1 MATTYRFGEVEVRPA
16 ERQLLVAGHPA
27 AIGARAFDV
36 LLALIDHRD
45 RVLSK
50 TELLDL
56 VWPGLVVEEN
66 NLQVQVSTLRK
77 LLGAQAVAT
86 IPGRGYR
93 FTLVPEGS
101 DAAPSCPLPARTHN
115 LPAPLNS
122 FIGREAEIAEVKA
135 LLAASRLVTLT
146 SVGGTGKTR
155 LSLQLCGE
163 LLEEY
168 PDGIWFVE
176 LASLAD
182 ERRVAQ
188 VAAFVL
194 EVTEEAG
201 KPVIDALAKAVRDKA
216 MLLVLD
222 NCEHLLHGCAELAKR
237 LLQAGPRIR
246 ILASSREPLHVGGEA
261 VYRVPALATA
271 QAIRLFVERARAAD
285 SAFLP
290 TPDNSPTIVEI
301 CKRLDGIPLAIELA
315 AARVRA
321 FSVDKIAARLDDR
334 FRLLT
339 GGDQTALPRQQTLR
353 ASIDWSYELLSAPE
367 RALLRRLAIFAGGWT
382 LEAAEAV
389 AGDGETEQAGSVLEL
404 LTNLVEKSL
413 VALDYDG
420 ERYHLLETVRQ
431 YAFEQL
437 QESGEADAIRDR
449 HLAYYMA
456 FATRARPEL
465 VGPQQAAWL
474 GRLDDERENLLS
486 AHSWCD
492 RASNGEEFGLRL
504 VAMLKQ
510 YWMSRGMLGLA
521 YGVMLE
527 ALARAPGRNRARART
542 LFDAGQIGYFMGLY
556 REARI
561 HLEEGIAIGREIG
574 DKLVTGWALQPLG
587 MACLGQGD
595 LAAARAHLDEAL
607 VRARELQDPR
617 QIAAAINAM
626 AQLHR
631 VERNFDAA
639 EPLFEHFL
647 ELARELEDRE
657 SIAIGLLNLAMTSI
671 ERGNDARACR
681 LLSEALAIVF
691 ATGSK
696 PAGQSVLEVC
706 AGLAGMRSDWSRC
719 ARMYGVAEAQAAL
732 TGFQRDP
739 ADAAFLAPWIE
750 KARAAHAPFDH
761 ACAGGRALPYAQG
774 LREARDWLGAP
785 PVSS

>member
-1 MATTYRFGEVEVRPA
+1 LATTYRFGEVEVRPA

-101 DAAPSCPLPARTHN
+101 DAAPSCPLPARKHN

-122 FIGREAEIAEVKA
+122 FIGREAEIAEVKT

-163 LLEEY
+163 LLEGY

-176 LASLAD
+176 LAPLAD

-188 VAAFVL
+188 VVAFVL

-237 LLQAGPRIR
+237 LLQAGPRLR

-271 QAIRLFVERARAAD
+271 QAIRLFVDRARAAD
-285 SAFLP
+285 SAFAA
-290 TPDNSPTIVEI
+290 TPENSPTIVEI
-301 CKRLDGIPLAIELA
+301 CRRLDGIPLAIELA

-367 RALLRRLAIFAGGWT
+367 RSLLRRLAIFAGGWT

-404 LTNLVEKSL
+404 LTHLVEKSL
-413 VALDYDG
+413 VALDYEG
-420 ERYHLLETVRQ
+420 ERYHLLDTVRQ

-437 QESGEADAIRDR
+437 QESGEAEAVRDR

-456 FATRARPEL
+456 LASKARPEL
-465 VGPQQAAWL
+465 VGPQQAVWL
-474 GRLDDERENLLS
+474 RRLDDERENLLS

-542 LFDAGQIGYFMGLY
+542 LFDAGQVGYFMGLY
-556 REARI
+556 GEARR
-561 HLEEGIAIGREIG
+561 HLEESVAVAREIA
-574 DKLVTGWALQPLG
+574 DEQVLAWALQPLG
-587 MACLGQGD
+587 MACVGVGD
-595 LAAARAHLDEAL
+595 MASGRAYLEEAL
-607 VRARELQDPR
+607 VRARAHADPR
-617 QIAAAINAM
+617 NVAAAVNM
-626 AQLHR
+626 RAQLHR
-631 VERNFDAA
+631 IEGDLDEA
-639 EPLFEHFL
+639 ESLYQHVL
-647 ELARELEDRE
+647 DLAREMEDRA
-657 SIAIGLLNLAMTSI
+657 SVAVSLLNLAMVAVD
-671 ERGNDARACR
+671 RGDAGRARAQLR
-681 LLSEALAIVF
+681 EALEIAASIR
-691 ATGSK
+691 AK
-696 PAGQSVLEVC
+696 PLEQSMLEVC
-706 AGLAGMRSDWSRC
+706 AGLAAQQGDF
-719 ARMYGVAEAQAAL
+719 AGAAQLYGAAEAQAAR
-732 TGFQRDP
+732 TGIHRDP
-739 ADAAFLAPWIE
+739 ADDAFLSPWVSKARTGLGEAAFAAGQAAGSARDFEEMLAE
-750 KARAAHAPFDH
+750 ARARIAP
-761 ACAGGRALPYAQG
+761 
-774 LREARDWLGAP
+774 
-785 PVSS
+785 